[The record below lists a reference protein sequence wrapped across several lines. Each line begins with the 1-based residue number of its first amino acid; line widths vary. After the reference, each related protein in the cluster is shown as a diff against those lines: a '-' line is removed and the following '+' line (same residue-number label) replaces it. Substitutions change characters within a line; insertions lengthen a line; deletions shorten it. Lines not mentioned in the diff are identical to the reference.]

1 MDDKDAVRRIAEM
14 DQASA
19 GMAHLNK
26 LTSEFYK
33 ALRREKIPRALAYA
47 LTRDF
52 MARLMGGG
60 VSQ

>member
-1 MDDKDAVRRIAEM
+1 MNDNGAARRIAEM

-26 LTSEFYK
+26 LVSEFYK
-33 ALRREKIPRALAYA
+33 ALRREKIPRPLAYA

-52 MARLMGGG
+52 MVRLMGG

>member
-1 MDDKDAVRRIAEM
+1 M

-26 LTSEFYK
+26 LVSEFYK
-33 ALRREKIPRALAYA
+33 ALRREKIPRPLAYA

-52 MARLMGGG
+52 MVRLMGG